1 MEGALGQRDKQK
13 PGKGRQQTELGS
25 EPGMGD
31 GRVCKAA
38 WETSKCKVT
47 RTRSIKKKKKNT
59 AQRRDGL
66 QRALGPRGNSGQVS
80 GRINCDE

>member
-47 RTRSIKKKKKNT
+47 RTRSIKKKKTLHKDVMGS
-59 AQRRDGL
+59 RGL
-66 QRALGPRGNSGQVS
+66 WGPGGTQDRLVA
-80 GRINCDE
+80 E